1 MKKTLT
7 LITLAVMVALATL
20 AATMSMASVTW
31 TVAGVV
37 DLCGTEWDPTDA
49 NNDMTMQSDGV
60 TYVLIKENC
69 ELEAGIPYEYK
80 VVANH
85 SWSES
90 YGNANG
96 GNASFMVEESGKYT
110 ITFSFNSST
119 HTVSAS
125 AANTA
130 SYTPDKKTWTIAGS
144 EALMGSEWDASDVQ
158 NDMHETSDGVYTLL
172 KENVALDAGVY
183 EYKVCANH
191 RWTVSYGG
199 ENGVNM
205 SLTIGHSGLYNVSFT
220 FDVVSKSLTASASL
234 AEGTI
239 SVSSALEIIDGYED
253 GGRSDDLY
261 FVQGVISGDVLVYN
275 EQACFMLSD
284 MEDSSKKISVQV
296 KGFNNEAYE
305 EGAVKE
311 GDQIVVCAC
320 LYKYLSDGSVT
331 PYLFPGYIFEL
342 QKSRTAITTSTST
355 MISFNDEATAGNVQ
369 SSYAKDD
376 FVLNCYDNSSKFA
389 IDANSAY
396 FGDVEDCHFFSYR
409 LKTGG
414 ASTASRYLS
423 LSIPHAGKLRI
434 YARTASNAATNRNIV
449 LTQNEKILTDKVLLE
464 SDAIAYPSVDA
475 TTGESITRNIYP
487 AVESFVDAGTVDITF
502 PVGGV
507 NFYGFELITTSDGSS
522 EGGDTDKVYTIAG
535 DAEFVGSAWDPTDA
549 NNDMTKVFDD
559 LYVLTK
565 KNVALTTGKDY
576 GYKVTAY
583 HSWTENYGADG
594 VQGGENVLFS
604 VSEDGNYDVTILFV
618 ESTKELTALVEKAG
632 TSTADRSQAYYEL
645 FVAISKA
652 KNLNKTLQLTEYGV
666 FMLNAAVKSAQEALD
681 TNDDETM
688 TAAAAALKEVVEKVT
703 SLELLDT
710 ETIWLNSSSSQSL
723 NGSTYIKGKKAQLL
737 FASSGGNT
745 PYRNKSGVS
754 FYTGNTL
761 TIEATT
767 DTPISKVSI
776 FATANDTGESYEAAS
791 WSEDACQDITFRNN
805 NGVITLESVTQE
817 NLRRAI
823 GNYYDY
829 INLINVVLVYDN
841 PSEEA
846 LMDRLAIQLSM
857 TDEALQNMKYL
868 NVPGRTELVSMADEA
883 RTLTAETEKTVV
895 KAMLRNL
902 KAKTSEVLALDQE
915 YQSLETV
922 LDGVVAT
929 AEGNQYADAVVLEEA
944 TTKVNEVR
952 KGLEDGVYTFEDI
965 QNLKSLMNNYSTLL
979 TRVYLTIHVETA
991 GSMGDLILDKVENF
1005 ADVYGL
1011 RLSGT
1016 LDDVDLTTLK
1026 SRMTGM
1032 RFLDMAGVNMTT
1044 IAKQQF
1050 SGNKTLISIVLP
1062 NNLEVI
1068 GEKAFYGCT
1077 YLHEVG
1083 IPSTLKTI
1091 SANAFYD
1098 CKYLTSIEIPEGV
1111 TSIGDYAFYCESQ
1124 QYYNSTTGSYNYRG
1138 GNLKSLKLPSTLN
1151 SLGKYA
1157 FGYQTELES
1166 LDIAD
1171 GLTSIGS
1178 SAFYYCT
1185 SLKNLSLPAT
1195 LRTINSCA
1203 FQYCSSL
1210 QQLNIP
1216 EGVTSIGQNAF
1227 SYCTG
1232 LTEVNLPTTIQ
1243 NLYNA
1248 FSSCGNITKMRCMNI
1263 IPPYVYNTNVL
1274 GGNESKCTLTV
1285 PNLASRVYKQT
1296 SYWDQFNIVGEDFYP
1311 EQIDVSVDY
1320 RLNWPDNIP
1329 AEYKPVVRIFSD
1341 ASLTV
1346 TGNTTLSASYFRMIY
1361 SANNARANTYTDLW
1375 NNTVYQ
1381 RDNCYAALMS
1391 NGRIRSDQ
1399 VNVMFYS
1406 QANQWDFLS
1415 LPFDVKVGDIRPV
1428 FEGTPFVV
1436 RRYDGQKRAEG
1447 LTGETWVNMTADST
1461 LHAGQGYIWQSASTD
1476 ANRNYNGFIIDAL
1489 QTVNKNNIFANED
1502 VEVALSYYASEFEHN
1517 RSWNLIGNPYPA
1529 YYDIRAMQT
1538 SSPVTVWDT
1547 YNKNY
1552 QAYSPEDDA
1561 YILNPGQ
1568 AFFVQCP
1575 VNEDKIT
1582 FLTEGRQTG
1591 MEVRSVSYGNRAAR
1605 TGQRSVFNILLT
1617 GNDMN
1622 DRTRFVINAEASMDY
1637 ETGRDAGK
1645 LMSMEQRTIQ
1655 LYTQQHDVRYAI
1667 NERPLN
1673 DGIIELG
1680 LQVCASGKYTLT
1692 LDTAVD
1698 NEVYLIDRET
1708 GVEIRLDGTDGYSF
1722 YVDKGTVEG
1731 RFAIRLGDGY
1741 VTGISNVSSFNDG
1754 VNPNEDN
1761 YYNLNGVRVQQPQ
1774 KGLYIQNGRKVVVK

>member
-342 QKSRTAITTSTST
+342 QKRRTAITTSTST

-434 YARTASNAATNRNIV
+434 YARTGNNADTNRNV
-449 LTQNEKILTDKVLLE
+449 VMTQNGQSLADKILLQ
-464 SDAIAYPSVDA
+464 SDAVPTVMKDSEGNEQTEYFYPF
-475 TTGESITRNIYP
+475 
-487 AVESFVDAGTVDITF
+487 VEAEVEEGTVDITF
-502 PVGGV
+502 PNGSV
-507 NFYGFELITTSDGSS
+507 NFYGFELLVEETTYVDDSQASHDLRLA
-522 EGGDTDKVYTIAG
+522 IAK
-535 DAEFVGSAWDPTDA
+535 ARKILNTQ
-549 NNDMTKVFDD
+549 
-559 LYVLTK
+559 VLT
-565 KNVALTTGKDY
+565 
-576 GYKVTAY
+576 
-583 HSWTENYGADG
+583 
-594 VQGGENVLFS
+594 
-604 VSEDGNYDVTILFV
+604 
-618 ESTKELTALVEKAG
+618 
-632 TSTADRSQAYYEL
+632 DRGSD
-645 FVAISKA
+645 
-652 KNLNKTLQLTEYGV
+652 
-666 FMLNAAVKSAQEALD
+666 MLNAAIAAANEALD
-681 TNDDETM
+681 SNDDDTM
-688 TAAAAALKEVVEKVT
+688 TAAKDALNEVIEDVLAHQVLESEIISLKTSTTTYYNGDRNISGSKATVT
-703 SLELLDT
+703 P
-710 ETIWLNSSSSQSL
+710 NVGKSSSD
-723 NGSTYIKGKKAQLL
+723 
-737 FASSGGNT
+737 T
-745 PYRNKSGVS
+745 PRSNWNYL
-754 FYTGNTL
+754 YMYQGNTL
-761 TIEATT
+761 TITSVKPMVDVIFSLDSGSTLDAT
-767 DTPISKVSI
+767 V
-776 FATANDTGESYEAAS
+776 DTGRLQGNH
-791 WSEDACQDITFRNN
+791 WRGDAKKVTFTMTGSADLTLVTIT
-805 NGVITLESVTQE
+805 
-817 NLRRAI
+817 
-823 GNYYDY
+823 YDE
-829 INLINVVLVYDN
+829 
-841 PSEEA
+841 PS
-846 LMDRLAIQLSM
+846 
-857 TDEALQNMKYL
+857 DEALVERIAYQLERSQKAIDALVYS
-868 NVPGRTELVSMADEA
+868 NVQGSTELKALMEDA
-883 RTLTAETEKTVV
+883 KTVTTESGTSV
-895 KAMLRNL
+895 LKNILQQLKDKTDEVVALDKNYQALGKKAEQVETIAQNNRH
-902 KAKTSEVLALDQE
+902 AKPSILSGATALIAEIRQGLADGIYSASDITKLQAWLNDYASSLALIF
-915 YQSLETV
+915 
-922 LDGVVAT
+922 LDI
-929 AEGNQYADAVVLEEA
+929 N
-944 TTKVNEVR
+944 VNEE
-952 KGLEDGVYTFEDI
+952 G
-965 QNLKSLMNNYSTLL
+965 SL
-979 TRVYLTIHVETA
+979 
-991 GSMGDLILDKVENF
+991 GDLILDEVENF
-1005 ADVYGL
+1005 TDVYGL
-1011 RLSGT
+1011 TVSGRLNT
-1016 LDDVDLTTLK
+1016 ADMTNIK
-1026 SRMTGM
+1026 SRLTNVRYLDMTGTN
-1032 RFLDMAGVNMTT
+1032 LTE
-1044 IAKQQF
+1044 IANGQF
-1050 SGNKTLISIVLP
+1050 SGNTKLSQVYLPHALQIIGDNAFSSCTSLWKVVLP
-1062 NNLEVI
+1062 STLKSIGNN
-1068 GEKAFYGCT
+1068 AFYGC
-1077 YLHEVG
+1077 E
-1083 IPSTLKTI
+1083 
-1091 SANAFYD
+1091 N
-1098 CKYLTSIEIPEGV
+1098 IEEIELPEGL
-1111 TSIGDYAFYCESQ
+1111 TTIGKSAFECTRQ
-1124 QYYNSTTGSYNYRG
+1124 QYYDRNNSSYYYMG
-1138 GNLKSLKLPSTLN
+1138 GNLKKLRLPSTLR
-1151 SLGKYA
+1151 SLGNNA
-1157 FGYQTELES
+1157 FYCQTEIDS
-1166 LDIAD
+1166 LYIAD
-1171 GLTSIGS
+1171 GLTSIPQN
-1178 SAFYYCT
+1178 AFYQCNKLSYLRLPST
-1185 SLKNLSLPAT
+1185 LKD
-1195 LRTINSCA
+1195 INS
-1203 FQYCSSL
+1203 S
-1210 QQLNIP
+1210 
-1216 EGVTSIGQNAF
+1216 AF
-1227 SYCTG
+1227 SYCTS
-1232 LTEVNLPTTIQ
+1232 LEKLELPSPVYY
-1243 NLYNA
+1243 LGSGA
-1248 FSSCGNITKMRCMNI
+1248 FSNCTALEEVSMSGDMKYVYGPFSGCNKLKKMRLEAV
-1263 IPPYVYNTNVL
+1263 IPPSTNNYNVMNGL
-1274 GGNESKCTLTV
+1274 ESQCTLTV
-1285 PNLASRVYKQT
+1285 PNLSVKSYKQT
-1296 SYWDQFNIVGEDFYP
+1296 SYWDQFNIVGEDILP
-1311 EQIDVSVDY
+1311 EWLTIYKDY
-1320 RLNWPDNIP
+1320 RLSWSNDLPV
-1329 AEYKPVVRIFSD
+1329 EYKPNFYIWSN
-1341 ASLTV
+1341 AALTL
-1346 TGNTTLSASYFRMIY
+1346 GGSTTLSAGDFRMSY
-1361 SANNARANTYTDLW
+1361 SCHDVQLSSYYQDIWGNTTY
-1375 NNTVYQ
+1375 N
-1381 RDNCYAALMS
+1381 RDNCFAALMT
-1391 NGRIRSDQ
+1391 NGHVRADNILIELYTSINR
-1399 VNVMFYS
+1399 
-1406 QANQWDFLS
+1406 WDFIS
-1415 LPFDVKVGDIRPV
+1415 FPFDVRVGDIRLS
-1428 FEGTPFVV
+1428 FDGSPFVI
-1436 RRYDGQKRAEG
+1436 RKYDGQKRAEG
-1447 LTGETWVNMTADST
+1447 LNGETWVNMTADST
-1461 LHAGQGYIWQSASTD
+1461 LHAGQGYIIQSASTD
-1476 ANRNYNGFIIDAL
+1476 ANRDYNGFYISAL
-1489 QTVNKNNIFANED
+1489 QTVNKNNIFTNED
-1502 VEVALSYYASEFEHN
+1502 VEVALNSYESEFPQN
-1517 RSWNLIGNPYPA
+1517 RSWNLIGNPYPT

-1680 LQVCASGKYTLT
+1680 LQVCASGNYTLT

-1708 GVEIRLDGTDGYSF
+1708 GVETRLDGTDGYSF
-1722 YVDKGTVEG
+1722 YVDKGTIEG

-1754 VNPNEDN
+1754 VKPNEDN